1 MRRIDALARR
11 APEARSGSFTLSDYL
26 NLVKFTTGGNTYALP
41 TTTYGTDKGEP
52 IPNSFDGYVRHAYQS
67 NGPVF
72 SASLARLQVFS
83 QARFQFVTYQN
94 GRRGDFF
101 GTPALSVLERPWAGG
116 STADLLA
123 RMEQRVTTAGN
134 FYATLHRGQ
143 VKVLRPDWVTILRG
157 SVDDHDDENE
167 ITSELVGYHY
177 WPGGP
182 RKAKRPTLILPEDMC
197 HYAPIPDPLATW
209 RGMSW
214 ITPVLREIEGD
225 DAATDHKAKFFQQGA
240 TPNMVVTLDKAIAA
254 EEFARFRELMEQESA
269 GLDNAYKT
277 LYLGGGADAQVVGQ
291 SFEQM
296 SFKATQGAGE
306 SRIASAA
313 GVPPVLAGFSE
324 GLQAATYSN
333 YAQARRRFVDMT
345 IEHLWEAADT
355 SVAQLVAAPA
365 GAYVRHDTR
374 DMPFLREDQKD
385 AAEIQGLDAR
395 SIDTFVRAGFEPD
408 SAVAAVVAGD
418 LSLLVHGGGIPTTL
432 YDPTALENPNAQ
444 TNGNSAAGAT
454 QGGGA

>member
-1 MRRIDALARR
+1 MRRIDALTRR
-11 APEARSGSFTLSDYL
+11 PTEARSVNVLSFADWLSYMDGKAH
-26 NLVKFTTGGNTYALP
+26 NMTPV
-41 TTTYGTDKGEP
+41 TTYGANAGEP
-52 IPNSFDGYVRHAYQS
+52 IPNSFEGYVSQAYTS

-72 SASLARLQVFS
+72 SASLARMQVFS
-83 QARFQFVTYQN
+83 QARFQFASYSS

-101 GTPALSVLERPWAGG
+101 GSPALTTLERPWPGG

-123 RMEQRVTTAGN
+123 RMEQRVTNAGN
-134 FYATLHRGQ
+134 FYATTNNGQ
-143 VKVLRPDWVTILRG
+143 VKVLRPDWVTIIRG
-157 SVDDHDDENE
+157 SDEDHDVLDEIN
-167 ITSELVGYHY
+167 SELAGYWY
-177 WPGGP
+177 WPGGVG
-182 RKAKRPTLILPEDMC
+182 KAKRPTLIMPEDMC

-240 TPNMVVTLDKAIAA
+240 TPNMVVTVDKAVSFDEFKRYRDAMR
-254 EEFARFRELMEQESA
+254 EESEGFE
-269 GLDNAYKT
+269 NAYKT

-345 IEHLWEAADT
+345 IEHLWSSADT
-355 SVAQLVAAPA
+355 SLERLVMPPA
-365 GAYVRHDTR
+365 GAELVHDTR

-385 AAEIQGLDAR
+385 AAEIQGFQAR

-408 SAVAAVVAGD
+408 SAVSAVVAGD
-418 LSLLVHGGGIPTTL
+418 LSMLVHGGGIPTTL
-432 YDPTALENPNAQ
+432 YDPTALNPNAQ
-444 TNGNSAAGAT
+444 TNGASAASEEGA
-454 QGGGA
+454 